1 MRKLLKMN
9 AISVVTS
16 GMLVFLFVLIFGQ
29 ILLRTIGHPLHW
41 VEEVSGIA
49 FIWLIFSG
57 AAVAY
62 QRRDHLDV
70 NLLYLWAA
78 KRFDSRVM
86 TFWNVLISFMQ
97 LVFLVVFAIGL
108 VMMAVQTWSAFM
120 AGLTGFRY
128 GWLYLGVVVPVILC
142 TVIVAIQIVRKSP
155 TDTEGDDRS

>member
-1 MRKLLKMN
+1 MWKFLKMN
-9 AISVVTS
+9 IVSIVTS

-29 ILLRTIGHPLHW
+29 ILLRVFGHPLHW

-49 FIWLIFSG
+49 FIWLIFAG

-78 KRFDSRVM
+78 GRFSRGSM
-86 TFWNVLISFMQ
+86 TAWNVLISFLQ
-97 LVFLVVFAIGL
+97 LVFLVVFAVGL
-108 VMMAVQTWSAFM
+108 VMMTIQNWSAFM

-128 GWLYLGVVVPVILC
+128 GWLYLGVLVPIALC
-142 TVIVAIQIVRKSP
+142 TVIVAIQLVRKTEP
-155 TDTEGDDRS
+155 AGEGDERS

>member
-1 MRKLLKMN
+1 MWKFLKPN
-9 AISVVTS
+9 VVSIVTC

-29 ILLRTIGHPLHW
+29 ILLRAFGHPLHW

-70 NLLYLWAA
+70 NLLYLAA
-78 KRFDSRVM
+78 TPRLSRRAIIA
-86 TFWNVLISFMQ
+86 WNILIPFLQ
-97 LVFLVVFAIGL
+97 LVFLGVFAVGL
-108 VMMAVQTWSAFM
+108 VMMSVQTWSAFM

-128 GWLYLGVVVPVILC
+128 AWLYIGVLVPIALC
-142 TVIVAIQIVRKSP
+142 TVIVAIQLVRKTP
-155 TDTEGDDRS
+155 PAGEGDDRP